1 MVNVAELVQ
10 THISLIEQKNHGVHQ
25 DLNPWLNPYLYA
37 TRLQVY
43 EFYIHHEYGIFFS
56 LF

>member
-1 MVNVAELVQ
+1 MFNYAELVL

-25 DLNPWLNPYLYA
+25 DLNPKPHLYA

-43 EFYIHHEYGIFFS
+43 
-56 LF
+56 